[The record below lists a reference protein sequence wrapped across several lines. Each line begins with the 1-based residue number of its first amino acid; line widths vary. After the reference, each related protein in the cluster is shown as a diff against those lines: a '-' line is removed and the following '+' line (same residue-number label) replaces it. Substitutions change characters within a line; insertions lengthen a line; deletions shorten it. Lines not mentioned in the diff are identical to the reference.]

1 MSSIVSDEK
10 IYEQASLRR
19 RMVIVVLIVL
29 FLLGAIVAYNMIKA
43 HFIAEYRKHAAA
55 PAQTVSAAG
64 VKFTDW
70 QPEVSAV
77 GSMRAVRGVDVTT

>member
-43 HFIAEYRKHAAA
+43 HFIAEYRKPAAA
-55 PAQTVSAAG
+55 RRRAGLDARRARRARSIAAG
-64 VKFTDW
+64 TR
-70 QPEVSAV
+70 SH
-77 GSMRAVRGVDVTT
+77 RC